1 MAAGVGGILLAAAVV
16 TTSLSSAAIPSEP
29 VPSTTLTQRLEPST
43 WALSIPTA
51 WLGAPLLQV
60 QPGDGVDLLAV
71 RQGERPLAIALAAD
85 LRVMAVDDR
94 AIVFEVDEDSA
105 TAIATARA
113 AGLLIVPLLRSTR

>member
-16 TTSLSSAAIPSEP
+16 TISLSSAAIPSEP

>member
-1 MAAGVGGILLAAAVV
+1 MAAGLGGILLTAAVV
-16 TTSLSSAAIPSEP
+16 TFLNNAVIPSEP
-29 VPSTTLTQRLEPST
+29 TPSTTLTRRLEPST

-51 WLGAPLLQV
+51 WLGAPLLQA

-71 RQGERPLAIALAAD
+71 RQGEHPLAIALAAD

-94 AIVFEVDEDSA
+94 AVVFEVDEDSA
-105 TAIATARA
+105 AAIASARA